1 MEKKP
6 YASTEAQEKIKWPY
20 DAENL
25 RIDALEYIYPTET
38 INSFLKS
45 EGIFF
50 VCGLRGIGKTLML
63 KAKRKMYINLPQS
76 EKESYVMIPDE
87 SGEINYLDNL
97 NPPEHKWELLGK
109 INIWRD
115 IWGLSIGLSIISFF
129 LEYLDENSKKK
140 ILWSLNNISASRN
153 SNKKFNEYITVLL
166 DFTTHQKLVP
176 SKFVETSLHYL
187 DWNMLQSN
195 LISEI
200 NNNISNIILQDIQSG
215 CIVLIDQVD
224 KSWEDLMTDNREN
237 ISKLDKLQEIWYSCQ
252 IGLIHAVN
260 NICTRNHHIRIFTSI
275 RQEVLG
281 NLANDP
287 NYLRYKDK
295 MLIVSYTK
303 DDLKEI
309 FIKSIQ
315 TFETRDKDLA
325 IPELLKTNTIKAFL
339 GFDDVEPLRINVHET
354 ERIFNYMYRHT
365 IQRPRDIIS
374 MGNEIS
380 KIEASKRNKNEI
392 QRKINEIAEEN
403 LATEY
408 LADLKKFLKINFEL
422 AYSLIGKNILEYK
435 DIKEICEDYNKL
447 EHGIRC
453 EKKCKKCKNTHL
465 FCALY
470 NIGLLGTVENDI
482 LEDNFKIQKF
492 LEPQF
497 RKLINSNSIIP
508 SSEVYLL
515 HPVLSHLIE
524 KYKKNSE
531 NEFTLYPT
539 IIGDQR
545 EYSFIIGESNKTSPE
560 QKVKDN
566 SEKPN
571 LIY

>member
-1 MEKKP
+1 MTKKLDD
-6 YASTEAQEKIKWPY
+6 STEAQEKIKWPY

-25 RIDALEYIYPTET
+25 RIDALEYIYPTDI
-38 INSFLKS
+38 INNFLKS

-63 KAKRKMYINLPQS
+63 KAKRKKYMNLPQS
-76 EKESYVMIPDE
+76 KKESYVMIPDE
-87 SGEINYLDNL
+87 SGEINYLENL

-115 IWGLSIGLSIISFF
+115 IWGLSIGLSIISYF
-129 LEYLDENSKKK
+129 LEYLDEKSKDKL
-140 ILWSLNNISASRN
+140 LWSLNNISAVRN
-153 SNKKFNEYITVLL
+153 SKYDKFDEFITVLL
-166 DFTTHQKLVP
+166 DYTTHQKLLP
-176 SKFVETSLHYL
+176 SKFVETSLYYL

-200 NNNISNIILQDIQSG
+200 NNNISNIILQDIRSG
-215 CIVLIDQVD
+215 CVVLIDQVD
-224 KSWEDLMTDNREN
+224 KSWENLMTENCEN

-260 NICTRNHHIRIFTSI
+260 DICTRNHHIRVFTSV

-281 NLANDP
+281 RLAKDP
-287 NYLRYKDK
+287 NYLRYLDK

-303 DDLKEI
+303 DDLKKI
-309 FIKSIQ
+309 FIKSIE
-315 TFETRDKDLA
+315 TFEIKNKDLA
-325 IPELLKTNTIKAFL
+325 KPELLKKNTIKAFL

-354 ERIFNYMYRHT
+354 ESIFNYMYRHT

-380 KIEASKRNKNEI
+380 KIEASKRNKHEI
-392 QRKINEIAEEN
+392 QRKINKIAEVN

-408 LADLKKFLKINFEL
+408 LADLTKFLKINFEL
-422 AYSLIGKNILEYK
+422 AYSLIETNILEYE
-435 DIKEICEDYNKL
+435 DIKEICADYNKL
-447 EHGIRC
+447 EHGILC
-453 EKKCKKCKNTHL
+453 KKKCKKCYNTHL

-482 LEDNFKIQKF
+482 LEDDLKIQKF
-492 LEPQF
+492 LEPQN

-524 KYKKNSE
+524 KYRND
-531 NEFTLYPT
+531 FTLYPT

-545 EYSFIIGESNKTSPE
+545 EYSFIIGKFNKTSPE

-566 SEKPN
+566 NKKSK